1 MGRTLELN
9 DHKVPTITAIVIVI
23 PKFTGIPVYE
33 SVIAAM
39 PRQGLTNDQVPFPV
53 PFWKGLVARMEGNSA
68 AAEAAFLE
76 ARTEMEKIVT
86 EQPNFAAAHCTLAIE
101 QLKATL
107 RNPNFLTY
115 GQLKLHPFWDPLRG
129 DARFEQIVNSL
140 APK

>member
-1 MGRTLELN
+1 
-9 DHKVPTITAIVIVI
+9 
-23 PKFTGIPVYE
+23 
-33 SVIAAM
+33 
-39 PRQGLTNDQVPFPV
+39 
-53 PFWKGLVARMEGNSA
+53 MEGNSA

>member
-1 MGRTLELN
+1 
-9 DHKVPTITAIVIVI
+9 
-23 PKFTGIPVYE
+23 
-33 SVIAAM
+33 
-39 PRQGLTNDQVPFPV
+39 
-53 PFWKGLVARMEGNSA
+53 
-68 AAEAAFLE
+68 
-76 ARTEMEKIVT
+76 MEKIVT
-86 EQPNFAAAHCTLAIE
+86 EQPNFAAAHCTLGLIDAGLGRKQQATDEGRRAVELLPIAKDSINGVHMMEFLAMTYAWTGEKDFAIE